1 MEFLKLILVFL
12 VCVGLSLFVAY
23 KMILFFSDENEKGNT
38 RRGRAKKFFQ
48 NNMGKNEKER
58 KRHNDQFN
66 WEVFKTKMQAHLL
79 PAAIAGL
86 LVVVILNV
94 MTKPT
99 QDSPRPLQTAQNI
112 SPPATPQSDIIPSAI
127 IPINLQT
134 QPGRVAQQQP
144 GTISSWNDQNG
155 QRHYTNTTPQ
165 ESLGQGTTNARE
177 TSVLIENNQ
186 VLVPVVI
193 GHKGKAVKAYFLL
206 DTGCTTTLLHQTIT
220 ERVQPDI
227 TNAGTS
233 TVADGRKIDTNFC
246 RVDFIQVGPFTEN
259 NFTVTT
265 NYVAGNDKYHGLLGM
280 EFLKKHPFQIDH
292 KHSVIRWM

>member
-1 MEFLKLILVFL
+1 MNFLKLSLALI
-12 VCVGLSLFVAY
+12 VCIGLSLFVAY
-23 KMILFFSDENEKGNT
+23 KMVLFFSDENEKGNT

-48 NNMGKNEKER
+48 NNMGRNEKER
-58 KRHNDQFN
+58 KLHNDQFN

-99 QDSPRPLQTAQNI
+99 HDAPIPLQTPRNI
-112 SPPATPQSDIIPSAI
+112 PSPATPQPDIIPMD
-127 IPINLQT
+127 LQA
-134 QPGRVAQQQP
+134 QPVQQQP

-165 ESLGQGTTNARE
+165 ESIGQGTANSRE
-177 TSVLIENNQ
+177 TPVLIDNNQ

-193 GHKGKAVKAYFLL
+193 GHKGRAVKAYFLL
-206 DTGCTTTLLHQTIT
+206 DTGCTTTLLHQAIT
-220 ERVQPDI
+220 EQIQPDI
-227 TNAGTS
+227 TNKGTS

-259 NFTVTT
+259 NFTATT

-280 EFLKKHPFQIDH
+280 EFLKKHPFQIDT